1 MTMDSPTPGQTP
13 GQTPGPTPGST
24 TPTQPPTWTPDPVPG
39 PPANPIPPA
48 PPAAYAPTSF
58 APAPVAATTTAKNR
72 ASTGTALLLVGAL
85 VAIGG
90 VAFAVGRVTAPT
102 ATASPAGGLGGTGR
116 GAGNGTNG
124 EGGFGGFG
132 GGAGGAGGFGG
143 GAGRGTAGVSISG
156 TVVSIDGSTIQ
167 IKLAN
172 GTTETLNLS
181 PTVTYRDSTT
191 GTAADVTAGATVQIG
206 LALGAGTGPTASGQP
221 RPSGGFG
228 GLGGATVG
236 TITVVK

>member
-1 MTMDSPTPGQTP
+1 MTMDSPTPG
-13 GQTPGPTPGST
+13 GTPGPTLGSSTPPTPPPSLPPSVPPGA
-24 TPTQPPTWTPDPVPG
+24 PPTWTPDPIPAPV
-39 PPANPIPPA
+39 ANPIQ
-48 PPAAYAPTSF
+48 PTSF
-58 APAPVAATTTAKNR
+58 APAPVAAKTTAKNR
-72 ASTGTALLLVGAL
+72 ASAGTALLLVGAL

-90 VAFAVGRVTAPT
+90 VAFAVGRVTAP
-102 ATASPAGGLGGTGR
+102 AAASTPAAGGFGGTGR
-116 GAGNGTNG
+116 GAGNG

-143 GAGRGTAGVSISG
+143 GAGRGAAGVSITG

-167 IKLAN
+167 FKLAN

-191 GTAADVTAGATVQIG
+191 GTAADVTPGATVQIG

-228 GLGGATVG
+228 GLGAATVG